1 MLNQLVGRAHAA
13 IDFNSITIPLLG
25 TQGGS
30 TSLPAVVSRVI
41 LFMLYISAIL
51 AVVYLIY
58 GGITYITAGGDTERA
73 TKGRTALINAIIGIV
88 IIALAFLIVRW
99 VIGVLQAGVQGT
111 Q

>member
-1 MLNQLVGRAHAA
+1 MLNQLVGRAYA
-13 IDFNSITIPLLG
+13 IDFNSLTIPLLG

-30 TSLPAVVSRVI
+30 TGLGDVVSRVVAF
-41 LFMLYISAIL
+41 LLYLAAIL

-58 GGITYITAGGDTERA
+58 GGIIYITAGGDAEKA

-99 VIGVLQAGVQGT
+99 VSSILQAGVAS
-111 Q
+111 